1 MLLRS
6 EGGRE
11 EGRGRGEGRGREREG
26 KEGEGR
32 GRMIGKGYENFECRF
47 SSADSA
53 QQPVRDITIATGKK
67 PKTPNKER
75 DKIH

>member
-26 KEGEGR
+26 KKEEGR